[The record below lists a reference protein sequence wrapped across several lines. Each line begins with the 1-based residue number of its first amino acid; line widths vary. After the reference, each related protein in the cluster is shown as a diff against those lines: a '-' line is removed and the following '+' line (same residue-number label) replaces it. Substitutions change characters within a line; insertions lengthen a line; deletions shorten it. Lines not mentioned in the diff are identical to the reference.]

1 MEVSS
6 EVSPK
11 ALLDLWGINDD
22 DIKRYRIC
30 GKLNDSRTIDA
41 RTNPLS
47 CSLYQQTDANYLCSM
62 SSSEHKFDRKMDVP
76 SNLEL
81 VAGDGAQHKFEAPTG
96 ISEENDEETDLCKRY
111 LPIQLVKSDAN
122 EPSNEYSQLVGQDRS
137 EPQNKVICNWCHYVN
152 ELKLSWC
159 ENCGRVMNKDQQYSS
174 CKNPLN
180 SDTQNSSYYGNTQ
193 TSLTSLGCLGHTKT
207 RKCTQL
213 QARCDSYQRHWKK
226 SSYYLWM
233 KPSSSIVLVN
243 DEAAGLS
250 MYVTNNSY
258 VCIIL

>member
-30 GKLNDSRTIDA
+30 GKLNDPRTIDA

-47 CSLYQQTDANYLCSM
+47 CSLYKPRYKQTDANYLCR
-62 SSSEHKFDRKMDVP
+62 DRKMDVP
-76 SNLEL
+76 SNLEF
-81 VAGDGAQHKFEAPTG
+81 VGGDGAQHKFEAPTG

-111 LPIQLVKSDAN
+111 LPIQLVKSDTN

-137 EPQNKVICNWCHYVN
+137 ELQNKVICDWCNYVN

-159 ENCGRVMNKDQQYSS
+159 ENCGRVINNKDQRYGS
-174 CKNPLN
+174 CKDALN
-180 SDTQNSSYYGNTQ
+180 SDTQDSSYYGYTQ
-193 TSLTSLGCLGHTKT
+193 TNMTSLGCLGHTKT
-207 RKCTQL
+207 RKCTKL

-243 DEAAGLS
+243 DEVAGLS
-250 MYVTNNSY
+250 MLLIVALHVYFH
-258 VCIIL
+258 